1 MRLILLLVFVILPLV
16 ELYLLLVVTW
26 LTASVLWTMLLVV
39 VTGVL
44 GCLLTRSQGLR
55 TYHRI
60 QEELSAGKVPTDALL
75 DGMLIFLAGAF
86 LLTPGILTDLTGF
99 TLLIPWSRR
108 FYRRLILG
116 WFKSRF
122 SWQQVVGRHF
132 SSVTFPASE
141 LDEMKDVTGSTVEG
155 TVVDVNGAVDEASAD
170 NSDDAID

>member
-16 ELYLLLVVTW
+16 ELYLLLVLTW
-26 LTASVLWTMLLVV
+26 LTDSVLWTMLLVV
-39 VTGVL
+39 VTGVA

-55 TYHRI
+55 TYRRI

-86 LLTPGILTDLTGF
+86 LLTPGILTDVTGF

-108 FYRRLILG
+108 FYRGLILG

-132 SSVTFPASE
+132 SSSEFPFRE
-141 LDEMKDVTGSTVEG
+141 LNELEDVSGSTVEG
-155 TVVDVNGAVDEASAD
+155 TVVEENGSVHDASVD
-170 NSDDAID
+170 NSDDPMD